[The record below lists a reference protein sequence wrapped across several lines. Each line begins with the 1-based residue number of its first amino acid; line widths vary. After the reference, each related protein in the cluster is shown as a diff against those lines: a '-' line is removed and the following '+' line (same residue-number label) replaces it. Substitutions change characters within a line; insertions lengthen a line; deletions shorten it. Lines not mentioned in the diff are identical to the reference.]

1 MERFIV
7 GDEDLFGGRVAG
19 AVDLSRRLR
28 RALQMK
34 DQDDPPSFLCPH
46 THPPRVARH
55 QRLECGAL

>member
-7 GDEDLFGGRVAG
+7 GDEDLFGGGVAG

-34 DQDDPPSFLCPH
+34 DQDDLPSSVL
-46 THPPRVARH
+46 TLTRH
-55 QRLECGAL
+55 A

>member
-7 GDEDLFGGRVAG
+7 GDEDLFGGGVAG

-34 DQDDPPSFLCPH
+34 DQDDRLPSSVL
-46 THPPRVARH
+46 TLTRYA
-55 QRLECGAL
+55 